1 MPHRPDHE
9 DEGRGRAPAPAPA
22 PAPPA
27 APPAA
32 PPSNLP
38 PGMTLGPGGSIVNL
52 SPPSAPTPAP
62 APAPAPAPPGTPG
75 TIPLP
80 PGMTLGPGGSIEGA
94 ITPTGPPAVTID
106 DMESGNFTPL
116 TTPSPEGSTLG
127 SSDPIDTKALTF
139 ETAFDAVQKASEL
152 GATTTTTVQPPGTM
166 APKTVTGT
174 TVSLVT
180 KPEVP
185 VTEQVRV
192 TVLATGISTGA
203 TQEITLI
210 INP

>member
-22 PAPPA
+22 PPA

-32 PPSNLP
+32 PPSN
-38 PGMTLGPGGSIVNL
+38 
-52 SPPSAPTPAP
+52 
-62 APAPAPAPPGTPG
+62 
-75 TIPLP
+75 LP

-152 GATTTTTVQPPGTM
+152 GATATTTVQPPGTM
-166 APKTVTGT
+166 APMTVTGT

>member
-1 MPHRPDHE
+1 MPHRPDHQE
-9 DEGRGRAPAPAPA
+9 EGGSGRSPIPA

-32 PPSNLP
+32 PPTSLP

-52 SPPSAPTPAP
+52 SPPSAPAPPPAAPP
-62 APAPAPAPPGTPG
+62 AAPPGTPG

-80 PGMTLGPGGSIEGA
+80 PGFTLGPGGSLEGA
-94 ITPTGPPAVTID
+94 ITPSGPPTVTAD
-106 DMESGNFTPL
+106 DMASGNFTPL
-116 TTPSPEGSTLG
+116 TPPAPEGSTLG
-127 SSDPIDTKALTF
+127 ASDPPDTSALTF
-139 ETAFDAVQKASEL
+139 EKAFDAVQKASDL
-152 GATTTTTVQPPGTM
+152 GAAKTTTVQPPGTM
-166 APKTVTGT
+166 APMTVTGT

-192 TVLATGISTGA
+192 TVLATGVSTGA